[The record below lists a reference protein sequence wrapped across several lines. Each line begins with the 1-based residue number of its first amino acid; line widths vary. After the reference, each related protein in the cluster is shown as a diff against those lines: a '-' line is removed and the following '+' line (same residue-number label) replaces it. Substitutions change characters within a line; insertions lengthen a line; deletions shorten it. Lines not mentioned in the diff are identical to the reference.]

1 MYNYVWLSAGL
12 GGLSLI
18 LAVFFLVKDLSFSEQ
33 TKQKKRTYLLANW
46 GMFLLAIIWI
56 GLSISLYIL
65 IQNQLTA

>member
-18 LAVFFLVKDLSFSEQ
+18 LAVFFLVKDMSFSEQ
-33 TKQKKRTYLLANW
+33 TKQNKRTYLLANW